1 MQHLR
6 KTGGWGILPILE
18 LLFRGHGTRF
28 KNHASPTCPDPVGL
42 TSHAKL
48 S

>member
-6 KTGGWGILPILE
+6 ETGGWGIFPLLE
-18 LLFRGHGTRF
+18 LLFHGSRIT
-28 KNHASPTCPDPVGL
+28 NHAPPTCPDPVGL